1 MGPSRDPG
9 KRPARTNPRDAGA
22 GLRVLEHVTE
32 ATTGGGELSEVL
44 QRVVEEI
51 ARRTDSDVCSV
62 YLLDPRAARLTLSAT
77 TGLDRSAV
85 GKVSMSVGEGLTGMV
100 IEKGA
105 PVLVIDALTHP
116 RYKYFPETGEERYH
130 SFAGIPIVDHGTT
143 LGVLVVQT
151 LRRRRFSS
159 NETRL
164 LSAIAGRVAGVIVN
178 ARLVEEVRSKEQER
192 REYRRRLEEATRKL
206 QEAEKTVGAP
216 RPVSV
221 RARASVRLHGLAAA
235 PGFGRGRAHLV
246 QAPVSFDTVEDRR
259 AKNPPK
265 ELKRFSRAVEASL
278 KQVTSLKDRLASRLP
293 EFDAAVFDAHA
304 LML

>member
-1 MGPSRDPG
+1 M
-9 KRPARTNPRDAGA
+9 RTAVRGAGA
-22 GLRVLEHVTE
+22 GLRVLEHVAE

-62 YLLDPRAARLTLSAT
+62 YLLDPRNARLTLSAT

-85 GKVSMSVGEGLTGMV
+85 GKVSMAVGEGLTGMV

-105 PVLVIDALTHP
+105 PVLVVDALTHP

-130 SFAGIPIVDHGTT
+130 SFAGIPVVDHGKP

-151 LRRRRFSS
+151 LRRRRFSA

-164 LSAIAGRVAGVIVN
+164 LNAIAGRLAGVIVN

-192 REYRRRLEEATRKL
+192 REYRRRLEDATRRLK
-206 QEAEKTVGAP
+206 QAEETIGAP
-216 RPVSV
+216 RPVPA
-221 RARASVRLHGLAAA
+221 RARGQARLHGLAAA
-235 PGFGRGRAHLV
+235 PGFGRGRAHLL
-246 QAPVSFDTVEDRR
+246 QPPVSFDTVEDRR
-259 AKNPPK
+259 
-265 ELKRFSRAVEASL
+265 
-278 KQVTSLKDRLASRLP
+278 
-293 EFDAAVFDAHA
+293 
-304 LML
+304 